1 MPLHVE
7 FILTDFCNLNCRG
20 CAHYS
25 PLAPKEFAPIAELE
39 AAMEHLGL
47 TCGCSI
53 KEAYLIGGET
63 LLYPQLTL
71 AMHALRK
78 AFPGQNLY
86 IFTNG
91 LLLPKMSDAFWATA
105 KELGFIL
112 AITRYPINFNYD
124 ALLELCNEKEVKAEI
139 FGDRAKP
146 DSFYR
151 FPLDPKRRANPF
163 LAHFRCLNRGCLS
176 VLGQNIYPCSISA
189 CIGHLNRAANTD
201 FRHRPGDF
209 ISVRSIRSAADLERF
224 RNHTV
229 PFCSHCLKA
238 QPRPFAL
245 SSRNPNEWISFD

>member
-20 CAHYS
+20 CTHYS
-25 PLAPKEFAPIAELE
+25 PLAPKEFAPLADLE
-39 AAMEHLGL
+39 TAMAHLGR
-47 TCGCSI
+47 TCGSQI
-53 KEAYLIGGET
+53 KSAYLIGGET
-63 LLYPQLTL
+63 LLYPHLPQ

-78 AFPGQNLY
+78 AFPSRDLY

-91 LLLPKMSDAFWATA
+91 LLLPKMSDEFWNAA
-105 KELGFIL
+105 KEFGFIL
-112 AITRYPINFNYD
+112 AVTRYPINFNYD
-124 ALLELCNEKEVKAEI
+124 AVLELCRAKDVNAEI
-139 FGDRAKP
+139 FGDRAKS

-151 FPLDPKRRANPF
+151 FPLDPQGRANPV

-201 FRHRPGDF
+201 FRHRSGDF
-209 ISVRSIRSAADLERF
+209 LTVGSIRSAADLLRF
-224 RNHTV
+224 RNHAV
-229 PFCSHCLKA
+229 PFCRHCLKA